1 MGLYDRDYGRQERT
15 PWDRME
21 NPRSIVTIL
30 IIVNVVVFFADA
42 LSAKNVPGVGRA
54 SLLADWFAISS
65 DTLPQPWFYFRV
77 LTYGFLHSIGD
88 IFHILFNMFV
98 LYVFGRNVEMRIG
111 RDEFLRFYLLA
122 IIAGGA
128 VAMMLPLVYGLFG
141 SNQAWSVIGA
151 SGGVVAVTVLFAC
164 LFPQVEVL
172 FMFLFPIKAWV
183 LATLLVLVDFAGA
196 LGIMGSGSN
205 TAFEVHLA
213 GALFGFLYYQ
223 LGWSFRRF
231 SMGWLTD
238 MPDRLRQRSR
248 CMKLK
253 LHDPDQKIRVEAQE
267 ADRILA
273 KIHESGESS
282 LTSAERRT
290 LQRYSRRQREKRD
303 DG

>member
-1 MGLYDRDYGRQERT
+1 MGLYDRDYGRSERT
-15 PWDRME
+15 PWDRIE
-21 NPRSIVTIL
+21 NPRSIITIL
-30 IIVNVVVFFADA
+30 IIINVVVFFADA
-42 LSAKNVPGVGRA
+42 LSAKSVPGVGRV

-65 DTLPQPWFYFRV
+65 DTLPRPWFYFRV
-77 LTYGFLHSIGD
+77 LTYGFLHSIDD

-122 IIAGGA
+122 IIAGGV
-128 VAMMLPLVYGLFG
+128 VAMALPFVYGLLGFD
-141 SNQAWSVIGA
+141 QAWSVIGA

-223 LGWSFRRF
+223 LGWNFRRF
-231 SMGWLTD
+231 SMGWLTG

-248 CMKLK
+248 RMKLK
-253 LHDPDQKIRVEAQE
+253 LHDPDQKLKAEAQE

-282 LTSAERRT
+282 LTGAERRT

-303 DG
+303 KA

>member
-1 MGLYDRDYGRQERT
+1 MGLYDRDYGRSERT
-15 PWDRME
+15 PWDRIE
-21 NPRSIVTIL
+21 NPRSIITIL

-42 LSAKNVPGVGRA
+42 LSAKSVPGVGRV

-65 DTLPQPWFYFRV
+65 DTLPRPWFYFRV

-122 IIAGGA
+122 IIAGGV
-128 VAMMLPLVYGLFG
+128 VAMALPFIYGLLGF
-141 SNQAWSVIGA
+141 NQAWSVIGA

-223 LGWSFRRF
+223 MGWSFRRF
-231 SMGWLTD
+231 SMGWLTG

-248 CMKLK
+248 RMKLK
-253 LHDPDQKIRVEAQE
+253 LHDPDQKLQAEAQE

-282 LTSAERRT
+282 LTGAERRT

-303 DG
+303 EA